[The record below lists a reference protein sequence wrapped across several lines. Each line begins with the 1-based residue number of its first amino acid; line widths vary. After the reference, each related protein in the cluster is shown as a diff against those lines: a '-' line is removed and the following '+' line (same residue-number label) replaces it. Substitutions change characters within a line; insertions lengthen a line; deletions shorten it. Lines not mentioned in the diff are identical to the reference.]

1 MGLESEGLREPGR
14 VGEEECLWRKQRCQF
29 MKPAGDPGELSD
41 LSRETLRSS
50 CSVTDKDSGKIVS

>member
-1 MGLESEGLREPGR
+1 ME
-14 VGEEECLWRKQRCQF
+14 KTKRCQF

-50 CSVTDKDSGKIVS
+50 CCVTGKNSGKTVS